1 MRGTH
6 LRNSQRSAPS
16 KLLQINRF
24 HPQVPIRHRPV
35 IPLQP
40 DRAGRLLVLGYWPAG
55 RTAEFDVF
63 MDELA
68 VVHELHNL
76 RVGDLL
82 AAGVK
87 AWRAEGDVECLPLA
101 GRLAGVDA
109 WGVAFDVLLID
120 PAGVDAATFDAR
132 ILILLSPKAV
142 IHLHLIAAHQI
153 HSGVG
158 VLGNAEFY

>member
-35 IPLQP
+35 VALQP
-40 DRAGRLLVLGYWPAG
+40 DGAGRLFALGYWTAG
-55 RTAEFDVF
+55 RPAEFDVF

-68 VVHELHNL
+68 VVHELNNL
-76 RVGDLL
+76 RIGDLL
-82 AAGVK
+82 AAAVK

-101 GRLAGVDA
+101 GRLTGVDA
-109 WGVAFDVLLID
+109 RGVALDVLLID
-120 PAGVDAATFDAR
+120 PPRVNAAAFDAR
-132 ILILLSPKAV
+132 ILILLDPKAV
-142 IHLHLIAAHQI
+142 IHLHLIAAH
-153 HSGVG
+153 
-158 VLGNAEFY
+158 